1 MKLENLEKLNF
12 EDKLQLLKKLKAEK
26 DAVILA
32 HYYVN
37 KDIQDIADYIGDS
50 FFLAQKATELKEKTI
65 VMAGVYFMGE
75 SVKIL
80 NPSKNVLMPDIEADC
95 PMAHMVTV
103 EKIKEV
109 REKYDDLAVV
119 TYINS
124 TAEIKAYSDVCVT
137 SSNATKIVNKLKEK
151 NIFFVP
157 DRDLGDYI
165 KKSLP
170 NKNIILNDG
179 YCPVHDEIN
188 IDDIKA
194 YKGKVK
200 ILAHPECRKEVL
212 DLADFIGSTKAI
224 INEAGKYQDVLVV
237 TEEGIFTE
245 LNKRYPN
252 VKFRKLSNR
261 PICNDM
267 KKLNLDKVIE
277 VIENNENQINV
288 SKEIRDKAL
297 IPLKRMLELGA

>member
-1 MKLENLEKLNF
+1 MQNLKDLKFN
-12 EDKLQLLKKLKAEK
+12 DKVQLLNRLKAEK

-37 KDIQDIADYIGDS
+37 EDIQAVADYIGDS

-80 NPSKNVLMPDIEADC
+80 NPSKNVLMPDIDADC
-95 PMAHMVTV
+95 PMAHMVSV
-103 EKIKEV
+103 QKIKEV

-124 TAEIKAYSDVCVT
+124 TAEIKAYSDICVT
-137 SSNATKIVNKLKEK
+137 SSNAAKIVNKLKEK
-151 NIFFVP
+151 NIFFIP
-157 DRDLGDYI
+157 DKNLGAYI

-170 NKNIILNDG
+170 DKNVILNDG
-179 YCPVHDEIN
+179 YCPVHDEI
-188 IDDIKA
+188 DASDIKA

-200 ILAHPECRKEVL
+200 IFAHPECRKEVL

-224 INEAGKYQDVLVV
+224 INESGKYDDVLVV

-245 LNKRYPN
+245 LKKRFPN
-252 VKFRKLSNR
+252 TNYRRLINR

-267 KKLNLDKVIE
+267 KKLTLDKVID
-277 VIENNENQINV
+277 VIENNKNQVNV
-288 SKEIRDKAL
+288 SEEISSKAL
-297 IPLKRMLELGA
+297 IPLKRMLKLGA

>member
-1 MKLENLEKLNF
+1 MKNLENLTLEEKI
-12 EDKLQLLKKLKAEK
+12 EILKKLKKER

-32 HYYVN
+32 HFYV
-37 KDIQDIADYIGDS
+37 DEEIQAVADYIGDS
-50 FFLAQKATELKEKTI
+50 FFLAQKATELKEDTI

-80 NPSKNVLMPDIEADC
+80 NPSKNVLMPDLGADC
-95 PMAHMVTV
+95 PMAHMVSI
-103 EKIKEV
+103 EKIKKM
-109 REKYDDLAVV
+109 RDKYDELAVV

-124 TAEIKAYSDVCVT
+124 TAEIKAYSDICVT
-137 SSNATKIVNKLKEK
+137 SSNAAKIVNKLEEK

-157 DRDLGDYI
+157 DKNLGAYI

-170 NKNIILNDG
+170 DKNVILNDG
-179 YCPVHDEIN
+179 YCPVHDEI
-188 IDDIKA
+188 DLEDVKT

-224 INEAGKYQDVLVV
+224 INEAGKYDDVLVV

-245 LNKRYPN
+245 LKKKYPEVN
-252 VKFRKLSNR
+252 FRKLSKG
-261 PICNDM
+261 PICSDM
-267 KKLNLDKVIE
+267 KKLSVDKIIE
-277 VIENNENQINV
+277 VLEENENQV
-288 SKEIRDKAL
+288 EVPREIRERAL
-297 IPLKRMLELGA
+297 KPLEKMLELGA

>member
-1 MKLENLEKLNF
+1 MENLEKLNF
-12 EDKLQLLKKLKAEK
+12 DEKVEILKKLKEEK

-37 KDIQDIADYIGDS
+37 EDIQAIADYIGDS

-80 NPSKNVLMPDIEADC
+80 NPSKNVLMPDLDADC
-95 PMAHMVTV
+95 PMAHMVSV
-103 EKIKEV
+103 EKIKEM

-124 TAEIKAYSDVCVT
+124 TAEIKAYSDICVT
-137 SSNATKIVNKLKEK
+137 SSNAAKIVNKLKEK

-157 DRDLGDYI
+157 DKNLGDYI

-170 NKNIILNDG
+170 DKNVILNDG
-179 YCPVHDEIN
+179 YCPVHDEIDL
-188 IDDIKA
+188 DDVRSF
-194 YKGKVK
+194 KGKVK

-224 INEAGKYQDVLVV
+224 IKEAGKYDDVLVV

-245 LNKRYPN
+245 LKKKYPN
-252 VKFRKLSNR
+252 INFRKLRKS

-267 KKLNLDKVIE
+267 KKLNIDKVIK
-277 VIENNENQINV
+277 VIANNENQV
-288 SKEIRDKAL
+288 EVDKDIREKAL

>member
-1 MKLENLEKLNF
+1 MKLKNLENLSLEEKI
-12 EDKLQLLKKLKAEK
+12 EILKKLKEER

-32 HYYVN
+32 HYYV
-37 KDIQDIADYIGDS
+37 DEEIQAVADYIGDS

-80 NPSKNVLMPDIEADC
+80 NPSKNVLMPDLGADC
-95 PMAHMVTV
+95 PMAHMVSV
-103 EKIKEV
+103 EKIKEM
-109 REKYDDLAVV
+109 REAYDDLAVV

-124 TAEIKAYSDVCVT
+124 TAEIKAYSDICVT
-137 SSNATKIVNKLKEK
+137 SSNAAKIVNKLEEK

-157 DRDLGDYI
+157 DKNLGAYI

-170 NKNIILNDG
+170 DKNVILNDG
-179 YCPVHDEIN
+179 YCPVHDEI
-188 IDDIKA
+188 DLEDVKS

-224 INEAGKYQDVLVV
+224 INKAGKYDDVLVV

-245 LNKRYPN
+245 LKKKYPD
-252 VKFRKLSNR
+252 VKFRKLAKG
-261 PICNDM
+261 PICDDM
-267 KKLNLDKVIE
+267 KKLTLDKIIE
-277 VIENNENQINV
+277 VLEENKNQV
-288 SKEIRDKAL
+288 EVPREIRERAL
-297 IPLKRMLELGA
+297 KPLEKMLELGA

>member
-1 MKLENLEKLNF
+1 MKLKNLENLTLEEKI
-12 EDKLQLLKKLKAEK
+12 EILKKLKKER

-32 HYYVN
+32 HFYV
-37 KDIQDIADYIGDS
+37 DEEIQAVADYIGDS
-50 FFLAQKATELKEKTI
+50 FFLAQKATELKEDTI

-80 NPSKNVLMPDIEADC
+80 NPSKNVLMPDLGADC
-95 PMAHMVTV
+95 PMAHMVSI
-103 EKIKEV
+103 EKIKKM
-109 REKYDDLAVV
+109 RDKYEELAVV

-124 TAEIKAYSDVCVT
+124 TAEIKAYSDICVT
-137 SSNATKIVNKLKEK
+137 SSNAAKIVNKLEEK

-157 DRDLGDYI
+157 DKNLGAYI

-170 NKNIILNDG
+170 DKNVILNDG
-179 YCPVHDEIN
+179 YCPVHDEI
-188 IDDIKA
+188 DLEDVKA

-224 INEAGKYQDVLVV
+224 INEAGKYDDVLVV

-245 LNKRYPN
+245 LKKKYPEVN
-252 VKFRKLSNR
+252 FRKLSKG
-261 PICNDM
+261 PICSDM
-267 KKLNLDKVIE
+267 KKLSVDKIIE
-277 VIENNENQINV
+277 ILEENKNQV
-288 SKEIRDKAL
+288 EVPREIRERAL
-297 IPLKRMLELGA
+297 KPLEKMLELGA

>member
-1 MKLENLEKLNF
+1 MRLKNLENLSLEEKI
-12 EDKLQLLKKLKAEK
+12 EILKKLKEER

-32 HYYVN
+32 HFYV
-37 KDIQDIADYIGDS
+37 DEEIQAVADYIGDS
-50 FFLAQKATELKEKTI
+50 FFLAQKATELKEGTI

-80 NPSKNVLMPDIEADC
+80 NPSKNVLMPDLEADC
-95 PMAHMVTV
+95 PMAHMVSI
-103 EKIKEV
+103 EKIKEM
-109 REKYDDLAVV
+109 RDKYDDLAVV

-124 TAEIKAYSDVCVT
+124 TAEIKAYSDICVT
-137 SSNATKIVNKLKEK
+137 SSNAAKIVNKLEEK

-157 DRDLGDYI
+157 DKNLGAYI

-170 NKNIILNDG
+170 DKNVILNDG
-179 YCPVHDEIN
+179 YCPVHDEI
-188 IDDIKA
+188 DLEDVKA

-224 INEAGKYQDVLVV
+224 INEAGKYDDVLVV

-245 LNKRYPN
+245 LKKKYPE
-252 VKFRKLSNR
+252 VKFRKLAKG
-261 PICNDM
+261 PICDDM
-267 KKLNLDKVIE
+267 KKLSVDKIIE
-277 VIENNENQINV
+277 VLEENKNQV
-288 SKEIRDKAL
+288 EVPREIRERAL
-297 IPLKRMLELGA
+297 KPLEKMLELGA

>member
-12 EDKLQLLKKLKAEK
+12 EDKLQKLKNLKAEK

-32 HYYVN
+32 HYYVD
-37 KDIQDIADYIGDS
+37 KDIQDAADYIGDS

-65 VMAGVYFMGE
+65 VMAGVYFMGG

-80 NPSKNVLMPDIEADC
+80 NPSKNVLMPDLEADC

-103 EKIKEV
+103 EKIKEM

-157 DRDLGDYI
+157 DRNLGDYI

-245 LNKRYPN
+245 LNKRYPD

-288 SKEIRDKAL
+288 SEEIRDKAL

>member
-157 DRDLGDYI
+157 DRNLGDYI

>member
-1 MKLENLEKLNF
+1 MKNLENLSLEEKI
-12 EDKLQLLKKLKAEK
+12 EILKKLKEER

-32 HYYVN
+32 HYYV
-37 KDIQDIADYIGDS
+37 DEEIQAVADYIGDS
-50 FFLAQKATELKEKTI
+50 FFLAQKATELKEETI

-80 NPSKNVLMPDIEADC
+80 NPSKNVLMPELGADC
-95 PMAHMVTV
+95 PMAHMVSV
-103 EKIKEV
+103 EKIKEM
-109 REKYDDLAVV
+109 REAYDDLAVV

-124 TAEIKAYSDVCVT
+124 TAEIKAYSDICVT
-137 SSNATKIVNKLKEK
+137 SSNAAKIVNKLEEK

-157 DRDLGDYI
+157 DKNLGDYI

-170 NKNIILNDG
+170 DKNVILNDG
-179 YCPVHDEIN
+179 YCPVHDEI
-188 IDDIKA
+188 DIEDVKD

-224 INEAGKYQDVLVV
+224 INEAGKYDDVLVV

-245 LNKRYPN
+245 LKKKYPD
-252 VKFRKLSNR
+252 VKFRKLAKG
-261 PICNDM
+261 PICDDM
-267 KKLNLDKVIE
+267 KKLTLDKIIE
-277 VIENNENQINV
+277 VLEENKNQV
-288 SKEIRDKAL
+288 EVPKEIREKAL
-297 IPLKRMLELGA
+297 KPLEKMLELGA

>member
-1 MKLENLEKLNF
+1 MKLENLEKLNL
-12 EDKLQLLKKLKAEK
+12 EDKLQKLKKLKAEK

-80 NPSKNVLMPDIEADC
+80 NPSKNVLIPDIEADC
-95 PMAHMVTV
+95 PMAHMVSV
-103 EKIKEV
+103 EKIKEM

-157 DRDLGDYI
+157 DKNLGDYI

-188 IDDIKA
+188 IDEIKF

-277 VIENNENQINV
+277 VIENNENQIKV

>member
-1 MKLENLEKLNF
+1 MENLEKLNF
-12 EDKLQLLKKLKAEK
+12 DEKVEILKKLKEEK

-37 KDIQDIADYIGDS
+37 EDIQAIADYIGDS
-50 FFLAQKATELKEKTI
+50 FFLAQKVTELKEKTI

-80 NPSKNVLMPDIEADC
+80 NPSKNVLMPDLGADC
-95 PMAHMVTV
+95 PMAHMVSV
-103 EKIKEV
+103 EKIKEM
-109 REKYDDLAVV
+109 RAKYDDLAVV

-124 TAEIKAYSDVCVT
+124 TAEIKAYSDICVT
-137 SSNATKIVNKLKEK
+137 SSNAAKIVNKLKEK

-157 DRDLGDYI
+157 DKNLGDYI

-170 NKNIILNDG
+170 NKNVILNDG
-179 YCPVHDEIN
+179 YCPIHDEIDL
-188 IDDIKA
+188 DDVRSF
-194 YKGKVK
+194 KGKVK

-212 DLADFIGSTKAI
+212 DLADFIGSTKTI
-224 INEAGKYQDVLVV
+224 INEAGKYDDVLVV

-245 LNKRYPN
+245 LKKNYPN
-252 VKFRKLSNR
+252 INFRKLRKS

-267 KKLNLDKVIE
+267 KKLNIDKVIR
-277 VIENNENQINV
+277 VIENNENQV
-288 SKEIRDKAL
+288 EVDKEIREKAL

>member
-1 MKLENLEKLNF
+1 MKNLENLTLEEKI
-12 EDKLQLLKKLKAEK
+12 EILKKLKKER

-32 HYYVN
+32 HFYV
-37 KDIQDIADYIGDS
+37 DEEIQAVADYIGDS
-50 FFLAQKATELKEKTI
+50 FFLAQKATELEEDTI

-80 NPSKNVLMPDIEADC
+80 NPSKNVLMPDLGADC
-95 PMAHMVTV
+95 PMAHMVSI
-103 EKIKEV
+103 EKIKKM
-109 REKYDDLAVV
+109 RDKYDELAVV

-124 TAEIKAYSDVCVT
+124 TAEIKAYSDICVT
-137 SSNATKIVNKLKEK
+137 SSNAAKIVNKLEEK

-157 DRDLGDYI
+157 DKNLGAYI

-170 NKNIILNDG
+170 DKNVILNDG
-179 YCPVHDEIN
+179 YCPVHDEI
-188 IDDIKA
+188 DLEDVKA

-224 INEAGKYQDVLVV
+224 INEAGKYDDVLVV

-245 LNKRYPN
+245 LKKKYSEVN
-252 VKFRKLSNR
+252 FRKLSKG
-261 PICNDM
+261 PICSDM
-267 KKLNLDKVIE
+267 KKLSVDKIIE
-277 VIENNENQINV
+277 VLEENKNQV
-288 SKEIRDKAL
+288 EVPREIRERAL
-297 IPLKRMLELGA
+297 KPLEKMLELGA

>member
-1 MKLENLEKLNF
+1 MENLEKLNF
-12 EDKLQLLKKLKAEK
+12 DEKVEILKKLKEEK

-37 KDIQDIADYIGDS
+37 EDIQAIADYIGDS

-80 NPSKNVLMPDIEADC
+80 NPSKNVLMPDLDADC
-95 PMAHMVTV
+95 PMAHMVSV
-103 EKIKEV
+103 EKIKEM

-124 TAEIKAYSDVCVT
+124 TAEIKAYSDICVT
-137 SSNATKIVNKLKEK
+137 SSNAAKIVNKLKEK

-157 DRDLGDYI
+157 DKNLGDYI

-170 NKNIILNDG
+170 NKNVILNDG
-179 YCPVHDEIN
+179 YCPVHDEIDL
-188 IDDIKA
+188 DDVRSF
-194 YKGKVK
+194 KGKVK

-224 INEAGKYQDVLVV
+224 INEAGKYDDVLVV

-245 LNKRYPN
+245 LKKKYPN
-252 VKFRKLSNR
+252 INFRKLIKS

-267 KKLNLDKVIE
+267 KKLNIDKVIR
-277 VIENNENQINV
+277 VIENNENQV
-288 SKEIRDKAL
+288 QVDKEIREKAL

>member
-1 MKLENLEKLNF
+1 MENLEKLNF
-12 EDKLQLLKKLKAEK
+12 DEKVEILKKLKEEK

-37 KDIQDIADYIGDS
+37 EDIQAIADYIGDS

-65 VMAGVYFMGE
+65 VMVGVYFMGE

-80 NPSKNVLMPDIEADC
+80 NPSKNVLMPDLDADC
-95 PMAHMVTV
+95 PMAHMVSV
-103 EKIKEV
+103 EKIKEM

-124 TAEIKAYSDVCVT
+124 TAEIKAYSDICVT
-137 SSNATKIVNKLKEK
+137 SSNAAKIVNKLKEK

-157 DRDLGDYI
+157 DKNLGDYI

-170 NKNIILNDG
+170 NKNVILNDG
-179 YCPVHDEIN
+179 YCPIHDEIDL
-188 IDDIKA
+188 DDVRSF
-194 YKGKVK
+194 KGKVK

-224 INEAGKYQDVLVV
+224 INEAGKYDDVLVV

-245 LNKRYPN
+245 LKKKYPN
-252 VKFRKLSNR
+252 INFRKLRKS

-267 KKLNLDKVIE
+267 KKLNIDKVIR
-277 VIENNENQINV
+277 VIANNENQV
-288 SKEIRDKAL
+288 EVDKEIREKAL

>member
-157 DRDLGDYI
+157 DRNLGDYM

>member
-1 MKLENLEKLNF
+1 MKDLEKLNF
-12 EDKLQLLKKLKAEK
+12 DEKLEKLKKLKEEG

-37 KDIQDIADYIGDS
+37 EDIQAIADYIGDS
-50 FFLAQKATELKEKTI
+50 FFLAQKATELKKRTI

-80 NPSKNVLMPDIEADC
+80 NPSKTVLMPDIGADC
-95 PMAHMVTV
+95 PMAHMISV
-103 EKIKEV
+103 EKIKEM
-109 REKYDDLAVV
+109 REKYEDLAVV

-124 TAEIKAYSDVCVT
+124 TAEIKAYSDICVT
-137 SSNATKIVNKLKEK
+137 SSNAAKIVNKLKEK

-157 DRDLGDYI
+157 DKNLGNYI

-170 NKNIILNDG
+170 NKNVILNDG
-179 YCPVHDEIN
+179 CCPVHDEIDVN
-188 IDDIKA
+188 DVRA

-200 ILAHPECRKEVL
+200 ILAHPECRKEIL

-224 INEAGKYQDVLVV
+224 IKESGKYDDVLVV

-245 LNKRYPN
+245 LKKKYPN
-252 VKFRKLSNR
+252 INLRKLKKEA
-261 PICNDM
+261 ICNDM
-267 KKLNLDKVIE
+267 KKLTVDKVIRA
-277 VIENNENQINV
+277 IKNNENQV
-288 SKEIRDKAL
+288 EVDKEISKRAL

>member
-1 MKLENLEKLNF
+1 MKLKNLENLTLEEKIEKLKN
-12 EDKLQLLKKLKAEK
+12 LKEER

-32 HYYVN
+32 HFYV
-37 KDIQDIADYIGDS
+37 DEEIQAVADYIGDS

-80 NPSKNVLMPDIEADC
+80 NPSKNVLMPDLGADC
-95 PMAHMVTV
+95 PMAHMVSV
-103 EKIKEV
+103 EKIKEM

-124 TAEIKAYSDVCVT
+124 TAEIKAYSDICVT
-137 SSNATKIVNKLKEK
+137 SSNAAKIVNKLEEK

-157 DRDLGDYI
+157 DKNLGAYI

-170 NKNIILNDG
+170 DKNVILNDG
-179 YCPVHDEIN
+179 YCPVHDEI
-188 IDDIKA
+188 DIEDVRT

-224 INEAGKYQDVLVV
+224 INEAGKYDDVLVV

-245 LNKRYPN
+245 LKKKYPKVN
-252 VKFRKLSNR
+252 FRKLAKG
-261 PICNDM
+261 PICMDM
-267 KKLNLDKVIE
+267 KKLTLNKIIE
-277 VIENNENQINV
+277 VLEENKNQV
-288 SKEIRDKAL
+288 EVPREIRERAL
-297 IPLKRMLELGA
+297 KPLEKMLELGA

>member
-1 MKLENLEKLNF
+1 MENLEKLNF

-37 KDIQDIADYIGDS
+37 EDIQAMADYIGDS

-103 EKIKEV
+103 EKIKEM

-157 DRDLGDYI
+157 DRNLGDYI

-267 KKLNLDKVIE
+267 KKLNLDKVID
-277 VIENNENQINV
+277 VIKNNKNQINV